1 MVFKDIYIYKLQL
14 LYKRFQK
21 LRDVEASIMI
31 VKHKKKTTEEKKK
44 KKSILYTKSVT
55 SRKTGQIS
63 VAV

>member
-31 VKHKKKTTEEKKK
+31 VKHKKKQLKKKK

>member
-44 KKSILYTKSVT
+44 KSILYNKSVT